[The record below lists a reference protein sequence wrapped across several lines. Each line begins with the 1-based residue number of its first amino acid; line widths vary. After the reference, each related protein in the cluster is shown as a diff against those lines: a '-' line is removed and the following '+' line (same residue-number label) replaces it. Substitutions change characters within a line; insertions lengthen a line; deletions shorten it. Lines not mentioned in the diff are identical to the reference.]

1 LKTNNRDTRCLQN
14 VSNGVLQRQTYER
27 ERNTAKEQRYE
38 TIEKVKGKNLNQKVI
53 EFMAKRNCNCIWHC
67 GRETKNISRICDF
80 CWSNREAIYQARK
93 AREAAAEAKPMSE
106 KQRAAL
112 DKARMA
118 KLLKQLPTSELLH

>member
-1 LKTNNRDTRCLQN
+1 
-14 VSNGVLQRQTYER
+14 
-27 ERNTAKEQRYE
+27 
-38 TIEKVKGKNLNQKVI
+38 
-53 EFMAKRNCNCIWHC
+53 MAKRNRNCIWHC